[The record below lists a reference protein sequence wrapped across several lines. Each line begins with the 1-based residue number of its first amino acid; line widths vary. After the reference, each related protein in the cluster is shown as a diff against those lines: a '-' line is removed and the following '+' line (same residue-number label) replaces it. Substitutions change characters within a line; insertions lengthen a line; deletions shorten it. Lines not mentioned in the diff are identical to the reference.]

1 MFRSKVYT
9 RETLKLAKYSP
20 PGDFI
25 RRELRARKWTQTRFA
40 RILGRPTQFVS
51 DVIRAKRSITPQT
64 ALELAAAF
72 GTSAQLW
79 LNLEQSWQLSRAK
92 PADPAIARRAKQ
104 AAA

>member
-9 RETLKLAKYSP
+9 RDTLKLAKSFP
-20 PGDFI
+20 PGNFI
-25 RRELRARKWTQTRFA
+25 RKELRARKWTQTQFA
-40 RILGRPTQFVS
+40 RILGRPAQFVS

-72 GTSAQLW
+72 DTSAQLW

>member
-1 MFRSKVYT
+1 MFQSKVYT
-9 RETLKLAKYSP
+9 RDTLKL
-20 PGDFI
+20 
-25 RRELRARKWTQTRFA
+25 
-40 RILGRPTQFVS
+40 
-51 DVIRAKRSITPQT
+51 RSITPQT

-92 PADPAIARRAKQ
+92 PPDPAIARRAKQ